1 MQACLLKQQP
11 NNNNMKH
18 VKQSVNKLQNA
29 LFLTLVVS
37 TLFMFPGCEKKEPEM
52 PLLNITTLAS
62 GLKAPIGVEV
72 DNQGRVWVTESG
84 IGKNDGK
91 VSVITKNGKKYDAV
105 INLESVIFN
114 GEPDGPTHLLFADGF
129 LYILGTHGKMYKA
142 NVSTF
147 TPGNAPLDAS
157 SLAVEDIGAFVLA
170 HDFKNETND
179 SHPYNLTKG
188 PDGAIYITDAGANA
202 IIRRSAS
209 GALSVVAEIPGIPN
223 PTSIGPPQIESVPTG
238 IIFDGQNFLVTTL
251 LGFPFPA
258 GKALIYK
265 VSPSGTV
272 AVYQQGFNSLV
283 DIAKGGSMGRLVL
296 EHGMFGA
303 MGFAPNTGRLVWANG
318 TTAPVLADGLNLP
331 VGMVQAD
338 EHTWYVTSLGDGSVL
353 KVTY

>member
-1 MQACLLKQQP
+1 
-11 NNNNMKH
+11 MKH
-18 VKQSVNKLQNA
+18 VLQFVNKVQNA

-37 TLFMFPGCEKKEPEM
+37 TLLMLSGCEKKESEM
-52 PLLNITTLAS
+52 PVLNITTLAG
-62 GLKAPIGVEV
+62 GLKAPIGVAV

-91 VSVITKNGKKYDAV
+91 VTVITKNGKKYDAI
-105 INLESVIFN
+105 INFESVLTN
-114 GEPDGPTHLLFADGF
+114 GEPDGPSHLLFADGL

-142 NVSTF
+142 NVSSF

-157 SLAVEDIGAFVLA
+157 SLAVVDIGTFVVA
-170 HDFKNETND
+170 YHFKNDTEE

-188 PDGAIYITDAGANA
+188 PDGAIYITDAAANA
-202 IIRRSAS
+202 IIRYSAS

-223 PTSIGPPQIESVPTG
+223 PTPVGRPQIESVPTG

-296 EHGMFGA
+296 EHGTFGA
-303 MGFAPNTGRLVWANG
+303 MGFARNTGRLVWANG

-331 VGMVQAD
+331 AGLAQAD